1 MPNPVPARYTV
12 QLGPTVTP
20 ETAGELAAWARVT
33 ERSSSEMARLLL
45 EEGLKRQRA
54 KLERE
59 HGSLPADLLDEC
71 VAAAQERAER
81 QVSRRRSY
89 DKRTRNG
96 ETGMSG
102 TLAARRAED
111 AAA

>member
-20 ETAGELAAWARVT
+20 ETAGELAAWARQT
-33 ERSSSEMARLLL
+33 GRSTSEMARLLL
-45 EEGLKRQRA
+45 EEGLRRQRA

-59 HGSLPADLLDEC
+59 HGSLSAGLLAEC